1 MAKIRYNLN
10 EVGSRPWGT
19 WRCIAV
25 GDKYITKIITVNP
38 HSSLSLQMHEH
49 RSEHWTVV
57 VGNPTI
63 TVGDVKKEYCFGQS
77 VDIPVNTK
85 HRLENLSDTFAQV
98 IEVQMGDILDEND
111 IIRFEDI
118 YNRAHQIVK

>member
-1 MAKIRYNLN
+1 MCIKYNLN
-10 EVGSRPWGT
+10 EIGHRPWGT
-19 WRCIAV
+19 WKCIAV

-57 VGNPTI
+57 AGKPTI
-63 TVGDVKKEYCFGQS
+63 TVRKSKKQYGFGQS
-77 VDIPVNTK
+77 VDIPVKTK
-85 HRLENLSDTFAQV
+85 HRLENLTDTVAEV
-98 IEVQMGDILDEND
+98 IEIQMGDILDEND

-118 YNRAHQIVK
+118 YNRTQQKEK